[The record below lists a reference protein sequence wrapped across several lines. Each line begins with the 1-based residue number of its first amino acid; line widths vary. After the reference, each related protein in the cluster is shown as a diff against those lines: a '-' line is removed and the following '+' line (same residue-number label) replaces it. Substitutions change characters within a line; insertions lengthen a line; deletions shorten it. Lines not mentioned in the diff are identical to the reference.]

1 MFVVSNPLAHLGT
14 FTMPLHP
21 KPIKRSGGGW
31 ENYFLPPL
39 PLQKKKKLSEYRY
52 FPRNRFA
59 GRPLPFLLSK
69 IFSKKKN
76 LKIF

>member
-39 PLQKKKKLSEYRY
+39 PLQKKNYQNIGIFLEIDLQAGLSPSSYR
-52 FPRNRFA
+52 
-59 GRPLPFLLSK
+59 K
-69 IFSKKKN
+69 FSQKKK
-76 LKIF
+76 I